1 MIKLKRRLRAVLCAA
16 VVTAALVGT
25 VSVRGEE
32 VTQQESNGSTE
43 ISMDPVGGW
52 MATGLMGSYGE
63 NGGWARDT
71 DGSYFYLRPM
81 EDSVVLAVPNI
92 MQNPELPTGCE
103 SVALTMLLRYWGYD
117 TLEKCEIADN
127 YLTYDSTNFVTS
139 FVGDPHT
146 ENGAGIFAPG
156 LTAAANRF
164 LKDHGDSRIAR
175 DLTGTSFEGLLAYVS
190 QGDPVVVWNTVD
202 MQEPGDVNAHYYYQG
217 KTYNF
222 YKEEH
227 CMVLCGYDLTQGTV
241 LVSDPQ
247 AGLVWRDLDEFSS
260 IYKKMGSNAMAIQEF
275 TANYQNFLF
284 LLQG

>member
-1 MIKLKRRLRAVLCAA
+1 MIKLKRRLRAVFCAA

-32 VTQQESNGSTE
+32 VTQQEGNGSTE

-52 MATGLMGSYGE
+52 MATDLMGSYGE

-103 SVALTMLLRYWGYD
+103 SVALTMLLHYWGYD

>member
-1 MIKLKRRLRAVLCAA
+1 MIKLRRRLRAVFCAA

-25 VSVRGEE
+25 VSARGEE
-32 VTQQESNGSTE
+32 VTQQEGNGSTE
-43 ISMDPVGGW
+43 ISMDPVGSW

-63 NGGWARDT
+63 NGGWVRDT

-103 SVALTMLLRYWGYD
+103 SVALTMLLHYWGYD

-175 DLTGTSFEGLLAYVS
+175 DLTGTSFEGLLAYIS

-260 IYKKMGSNAMAIQEF
+260 IYKKMGSNAMTIQEF

>member
-16 VVTAALVGT
+16 VVTAALMGT

-32 VTQQESNGSTE
+32 VTQQEGNGSTE
-43 ISMDPVGGW
+43 ISMDPVGSW

-63 NGGWARDT
+63 NGGWVRDT

-103 SVALTMLLRYWGYD
+103 SVALTMLLHYWGYD

-164 LKDHGDSRIAR
+164 LKDHGDSRTAR

-202 MQEPGDVNAHYYYQG
+202 MQESGDVNAHYYYQG

-260 IYKKMGSNAMAIQEF
+260 IYKKMGSNAMTIQEF

>member
-1 MIKLKRRLRAVLCAA
+1 MIKLKRRLRAVFCAA

-32 VTQQESNGSTE
+32 VTQQEGNGSTE

-103 SVALTMLLRYWGYD
+103 SVALTMLLHYWGYD

>member
-1 MIKLKRRLRAVLCAA
+1 MIKLRRRLRAVFCAA

-25 VSVRGEE
+25 VSAQGEE
-32 VTQQESNGSTE
+32 VTQQEGNGSTE

-63 NGGWARDT
+63 NGGWVRDT

-103 SVALTMLLRYWGYD
+103 SVALTMLLHYWGYD

-260 IYKKMGSNAMAIQEF
+260 IYKKMGSNAMTIQEF

>member
-1 MIKLKRRLRAVLCAA
+1 MIKLKRRLRAVFCAA

-25 VSVRGEE
+25 VSARGEE
-32 VTQQESNGSTE
+32 VTQQEGNGSTE

-63 NGGWARDT
+63 NGGWVRDT

-103 SVALTMLLRYWGYD
+103 SVALTMLLHYWGYD

-260 IYKKMGSNAMAIQEF
+260 IYKKMGSNAMTIQEF

>member
-25 VSVRGEE
+25 VSVRGEK
-32 VTQQESNGSTE
+32 VTQQEGNGSTE

-103 SVALTMLLRYWGYD
+103 SVALTMLLHYWGYD

-284 LLQG
+284 LLQR

>member
-1 MIKLKRRLRAVLCAA
+1 MIKLKRRLRAVFCAA

-32 VTQQESNGSTE
+32 VTQQEGNGSTE

-63 NGGWARDT
+63 NGGWVRDT

-103 SVALTMLLRYWGYD
+103 SVALTMLLHYWGYD

-164 LKDHGDSRIAR
+164 LKDHGDSRIAS
-175 DLTGTSFEGLLAYVS
+175 DLTGTSFEGLLAYIS

-260 IYKKMGSNAMAIQEF
+260 IYKKMGSNAMTIQEF

>member
-1 MIKLKRRLRAVLCAA
+1 MIKLKRRLRAVFCAA

-25 VSVRGEE
+25 VSARGEE
-32 VTQQESNGSTE
+32 VTQQEGNGSTE

-63 NGGWARDT
+63 NGGWVRDT

-103 SVALTMLLRYWGYD
+103 SVALTMLLHYWGYD

-175 DLTGTSFEGLLAYVS
+175 DLTGTSFEGLLAYIS

-260 IYKKMGSNAMAIQEF
+260 IYKKMGSNAMTIQEF

>member
-32 VTQQESNGSTE
+32 VTQQEGNGSTE

>member
-32 VTQQESNGSTE
+32 VTQQEGNGSTE

-103 SVALTMLLRYWGYD
+103 SVALTMLLHYWGYD

-284 LLQG
+284 LLQR

>member
-1 MIKLKRRLRAVLCAA
+1 MAKIRKRLRAAFYAA
-16 VVTAALVGT
+16 VLTAALAGAAT
-25 VSVRGEE
+25 VRGEE
-32 VTQQESNGSTE
+32 AAQQGGNGGAE
-43 ISMDPVGGW
+43 ISVDPGDSW
-52 MATGLMGSYGE
+52 MESGLIGSYGE
-63 NGGWARDT
+63 NGGWVRDT

-81 EDSVVLAVPNI
+81 EDYTVLAVPSI

-103 SVALTMLLRYWGYD
+103 SVALTMLLHYWGYD
-117 TLEKCEIADN
+117 TLGKSEIADK
-127 YLTYDSTNFVTS
+127 YLTYDTTNFVTS

-156 LTAAANRF
+156 LTGAANRF
-164 LKDHGDSRIAR
+164 LKDKGDSRVAR
-175 DLTGTSFEGLLAYVS
+175 DLTGTSFAGLLAYVS
-190 QGDPVVVWNTVD
+190 QGDPVVVWNTVN
-202 MQEPGDVNAHYYYQG
+202 MQEPGEVNAHYYYQG

-227 CMVLCGYDLTQGTV
+227 CMVLCGYDLAQRRV

-247 AGLVWRDLDEFSS
+247 AGLIWRNMDAFAS
-260 IYKKMGSNAMAIQEF
+260 IYKKMGSNAMTIQEF

>member
-32 VTQQESNGSTE
+32 VTQQEGNGSTE

-103 SVALTMLLRYWGYD
+103 SVALTMLLHYWGYD
-117 TLEKCEIADN
+117 TLEKCEIA
-127 YLTYDSTNFVTS
+127 
-139 FVGDPHT
+139 
-146 ENGAGIFAPG
+146 
-156 LTAAANRF
+156 
-164 LKDHGDSRIAR
+164 
-175 DLTGTSFEGLLAYVS
+175 
-190 QGDPVVVWNTVD
+190 
-202 MQEPGDVNAHYYYQG
+202 
-217 KTYNF
+217 
-222 YKEEH
+222 
-227 CMVLCGYDLTQGTV
+227 
-241 LVSDPQ
+241 
-247 AGLVWRDLDEFSS
+247 
-260 IYKKMGSNAMAIQEF
+260 
-275 TANYQNFLF
+275 
-284 LLQG
+284 

>member
-1 MIKLKRRLRAVLCAA
+1 MIKLKRRLRAVFCAA

-25 VSVRGEE
+25 VSAQGEE
-32 VTQQESNGSTE
+32 VTQQEGNGSTE

-103 SVALTMLLRYWGYD
+103 SVALTMLLHYWGYD

>member
-1 MIKLKRRLRAVLCAA
+1 MIKLRRRLRAVFCAA

-25 VSVRGEE
+25 VSAQGEE
-32 VTQQESNGSTE
+32 VTQQEGNGSTE

-63 NGGWARDT
+63 NGGWVRDT

-103 SVALTMLLRYWGYD
+103 SVALTMLLHYWGYD

-175 DLTGTSFEGLLAYVS
+175 DLTGTSFEGLLAYIS

-260 IYKKMGSNAMAIQEF
+260 IYKKMGSNAMTIQEF

>member
-1 MIKLKRRLRAVLCAA
+1 MIKLRRRLRAVFCAA

-25 VSVRGEE
+25 VSAQGEE
-32 VTQQESNGSTE
+32 VTQQEGNGSTE
-43 ISMDPVGGW
+43 ISMDPVGSW

-63 NGGWARDT
+63 NGGWVRDT

-103 SVALTMLLRYWGYD
+103 SVALTMLLHYWGYD

-175 DLTGTSFEGLLAYVS
+175 DLTGTSFEGLLAYIS

-260 IYKKMGSNAMAIQEF
+260 IYKKMGSNAMTIQEF

>member
-1 MIKLKRRLRAVLCAA
+1 MIKLKRRLRAVFCAA

-25 VSVRGEE
+25 VSAQGEE
-32 VTQQESNGSTE
+32 VTQQEGNGSTE

-52 MATGLMGSYGE
+52 MATGLMGSYGK

-103 SVALTMLLRYWGYD
+103 SVALTMLLHYWGYD